1 MVRWAFDTLGIEVTK
16 DRKRIKKAYS
26 ALVKEY
32 HPEEYPDEWEETHKA
47 YQAAMEYAQMSEDEE
62 PAEEI
67 SIEDEYS
74 EMFADAHAKWQEE
87 ESEKALAL
95 AKRLDE
101 LIQTPAALAG
111 KEWQR
116 FFAMEFL
123 PGAGAD
129 ELMMLFEVIYG
140 NEIPLVAAELIV
152 KTMKKRKEFYQS
164 SMEFSK
170 AALANEIVSC
180 IYQKIPGM
188 EIPVKPRKKRKGI
201 KGILKELLLG
211 AGVGAALLVVLAL
224 VLAGE
229 GTKKT
234 EVKKMAVQQLNEKYG
249 EDLYSGEDLEIEED
263 VRHGSSGAQLIFYRV
278 TEKETYDLIAYMLN
292 REGDEEE
299 FLCFDKLQALGI
311 RQALEKDV
319 NEKTGRPEGKLY
331 WNSDGGDG
339 GYIEN
344 GYFHEKYEENTGEF
358 LKREGKVREKMK
370 GTDFAAASTFSAKN
384 GKVDYYVPDREI
396 KTVKQRL
403 DRREITEDEEFL
415 AALGQCAADY
425 EIEFRGIM
433 LPGTL
438 FEEKMK
444 RAEGNEESISVKE
457 NIIFSAMYPPLPF
470 SMMTG
475 WYVCLPPEGQKYLKE
490 ENGMYSAKIIDMEKG
505 IFGVETQ
512 IGGKE
517 GMMEEL
523 GLPDMPDGTKYPGL
537 YEETDMTGC
546 MEKTR
551 TPDMPK
557 IYKKV
562 RRTAVSFCMKD
573 GYETKQAYCL
583 AIDKEIYDLP
593 DSGYQVILT
602 TYSDGREESE
612 ELPISSYSASRV
624 NTEYGDVLD
633 GEGYIF
639 VKYPRTGEGEKAP
652 VLTILY

>member
-26 ALVKEY
+26 TLVKEY

-263 VRHGSSGAQLIFYRV
+263 VKSGCV
-278 TEKETYDLIAYMLN
+278 
-292 REGDEEE
+292 
-299 FLCFDKLQALGI
+299 
-311 RQALEKDV
+311 
-319 NEKTGRPEGKLY
+319 
-331 WNSDGGDG
+331 
-339 GYIEN
+339 
-344 GYFHEKYEENTGEF
+344 
-358 LKREGKVREKMK
+358 
-370 GTDFAAASTFSAKN
+370 
-384 GKVDYYVPDREI
+384 
-396 KTVKQRL
+396 
-403 DRREITEDEEFL
+403 
-415 AALGQCAADY
+415 
-425 EIEFRGIM
+425 
-433 LPGTL
+433 
-438 FEEKMK
+438 
-444 RAEGNEESISVKE
+444 
-457 NIIFSAMYPPLPF
+457 
-470 SMMTG
+470 
-475 WYVCLPPEGQKYLKE
+475 
-490 ENGMYSAKIIDMEKG
+490 
-505 IFGVETQ
+505 GVS
-512 IGGKE
+512 
-517 GMMEEL
+517 
-523 GLPDMPDGTKYPGL
+523 
-537 YEETDMTGC
+537 
-546 MEKTR
+546 R
-551 TPDMPK
+551 T
-557 IYKKV
+557 
-562 RRTAVSFCMKD
+562 S
-573 GYETKQAYCL
+573 
-583 AIDKEIYDLP
+583 
-593 DSGYQVILT
+593 
-602 TYSDGREESE
+602 
-612 ELPISSYSASRV
+612 
-624 NTEYGDVLD
+624 
-633 GEGYIF
+633 
-639 VKYPRTGEGEKAP
+639 
-652 VLTILY
+652 

>member
-1 MVRWAFDTLGIEVTK
+1 MARWAFDTLGIEVTK
-16 DRKRIKKAYS
+16 DKKLIKKAYS
-26 ALVKEY
+26 TLVKEY
-32 HPEEYPDEWEETHKA
+32 HPEDHPDEWEKIHNA
-47 YQAAMEYAQMSEDEE
+47 YQAAMEYAQMPEDEE

-67 SIEDEYS
+67 LTEDEYG

-101 LIQTPAALAG
+101 LVQTPLALAG

-129 ELMMLFEVIYG
+129 ELMVLFEAIYG

-152 KTMKKRKEFYQS
+152 KTMIKRKEFYQA
-164 SMEFSK
+164 SMEFNK
-170 AALANEIVSC
+170 AALADEIVNC
-180 IYQKIPGM
+180 IYQKIPGI
-188 EIPVKPRKKRKGI
+188 EIPVKPIKKKKGI

-211 AGVGAALLVVLAL
+211 AGVGVVLLIVLAL

-229 GTKKT
+229 GSKKT

-263 VRHGSSGAQLIFYRV
+263 VRHGSSGAQMIFYRV
-278 TEKETYDLIAYMLN
+278 TEKETYDLIAYMLS
-292 REGDEEE
+292 RESGEEE
-299 FLCFDKLQALGI
+299 LLCFDKLQTLDI

-344 GYFHEKYEENTGEF
+344 GYFHEKYEGNIGEF
-358 LKREGKVREKMK
+358 LKREGKVREKMAE
-370 GTDFAAASTFSAKN
+370 TDFSAANTFSAKN
-384 GKVDYYVPDREI
+384 GKADYYVPDREI
-396 KTVKQRL
+396 KSVKQRL
-403 DRREITEDEEFL
+403 DRKEITEDEEFL

-425 EIEFRGIM
+425 ETEFRGIM

-444 RAEGNEESISVKE
+444 QAGGDEESISVKE
-457 NIIFSAMYPPLPF
+457 NIIFSALEPPMPF

-475 WYVCLPPEGQKYLKE
+475 WYVCLPPEGQRYLKV
-490 ENGMYSAKIIDMEKG
+490 ENGMYSAKIIDMAKG

-512 IGGKE
+512 ISGKE
-517 GMMEEL
+517 GMLEEPGALDMADCMEE
-523 GLPDMPDGTKYPGL
+523 
-537 YEETDMTGC
+537 
-546 MEKTR
+546 TR
-551 TPDMPK
+551 TPDMPE
-557 IYKKV
+557 IHKKV
-562 RRTAVSFCMKD
+562 TQTAVSFCLKD

-583 AIDKEIYDLP
+583 AIDKEIYNLP

-612 ELPISSYSASRV
+612 ELPVSSYSTPRV
-624 NTEYGDVLD
+624 NTEYGDVLE

-639 VKYPRTGEGEKAP
+639 VRYPQTGEGEKAP
-652 VLTILY
+652 VLTILGR

>member
-344 GYFHEKYEENTGEF
+344 GYFHEKYEENIGEF

-444 RAEGNEESISVKE
+444 RA
-457 NIIFSAMYPPLPF
+457 
-470 SMMTG
+470 
-475 WYVCLPPEGQKYLKE
+475 
-490 ENGMYSAKIIDMEKG
+490 
-505 IFGVETQ
+505 
-512 IGGKE
+512 
-517 GMMEEL
+517 
-523 GLPDMPDGTKYPGL
+523 GL